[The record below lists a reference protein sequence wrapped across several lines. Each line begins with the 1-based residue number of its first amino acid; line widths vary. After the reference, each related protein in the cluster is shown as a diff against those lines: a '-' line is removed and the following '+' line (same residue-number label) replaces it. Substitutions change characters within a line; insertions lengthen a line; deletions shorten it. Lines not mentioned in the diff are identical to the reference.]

1 MKYDVVIVGAGP
13 AGIFTAIEML
23 RHGSKK
29 KILIIEKGKAIEN
42 RACPKTKTKKCMN
55 CQPYCHI
62 TTGFSGA
69 GAFSDGKLSLS
80 YEVGGD
86 LPSLIGADLAQDTI
100 DYTDK
105 IYLEFGADTHI
116 EGLENTDEVKAIRKP
131 SFVFLYGYEADGCT
145 ISGEGTIDANGHA
158 FVQRKDQYY
167 VTGDFYPR
175 PTVIYVEKSNH
186 ITFKDITIVDAPFW
200 TLHPAGC
207 DDVLIDRIR
216 ILNDLDVANSD
227 GIDPDHCSNV
237 RILGCHVECA
247 DDCIC
252 LKASKGNAEYGPCE
266 NIVIDGCTLVST
278 SAAIKIGT
286 EGVGDFRNVLVQ
298 NCVISRSNRGLSIQ
312 IRDGGSVENVSYSNI
327 IIETRRFCPDW
338 WGTAEPITIT
348 AFDRDQNTRC
358 GKVKNIRFFNI
369 TAKGENGVLLHGTAE
384 NPIEDV
390 RFENCRITLT
400 KTSKWP
406 CGLYD
411 LRPCLDYGVE
421 KYQNAAFFLRHAKD
435 ITIEKTKT
443 DWGNL
448 CPDYSCAV
456 DAAYVDNLELI
467 RLTGHAADPAE
478 DDLKLRHV
486 RLVK

>member
-1 MKYDVVIVGAGP
+1 MKEYNVLQYGAVGDGANNDAFAIQHAIDDCAKNGGGRVVLQSGYVFYSDSIRLRSNVDLHIQKGARLKATGNIDGYIRP
-13 AGIFTAIEML
+13 N
-23 RHGSKK
+23 K
-29 KILIIEKGKAIEN
+29 LIN
-42 RACPKTKTKKCMN
+42 DPKT
-55 CQPYCHI
+55 
-62 TTGFSGA
+62 A
-69 GAFSDGKLSLS
+69 
-80 YEVGGD
+80 
-86 LPSLIGADLAQDTI
+86 LIGNPVT
-100 DYTDK
+100 
-105 IYLEFGADTHI
+105 G
-116 EGLENTDEVKAIRKP
+116 KP

-266 NIVIDGCTLVST
+266 NIIIDGCTLVST

-467 RLTGHAADPAE
+467 CLTGHAADPAE

>member
-1 MKYDVVIVGAGP
+1 MKEYNVLQYGAVGDGATNDAFAIQHAIDDCAKNGGGRVVLQSGYVFYSDSIRLRSNVDLHIQKGARLKATGNIDGYIRP
-13 AGIFTAIEML
+13 N
-23 RHGSKK
+23 K
-29 KILIIEKGKAIEN
+29 LIN
-42 RACPKTKTKKCMN
+42 DPKT
-55 CQPYCHI
+55 
-62 TTGFSGA
+62 A
-69 GAFSDGKLSLS
+69 
-80 YEVGGD
+80 
-86 LPSLIGADLAQDTI
+86 LIGNPVT
-100 DYTDK
+100 
-105 IYLEFGADTHI
+105 G
-116 EGLENTDEVKAIRKP
+116 KP

-252 LKASKGNAEYGPCE
+252 LKASKGNAEYGPCK
-266 NIVIDGCTLVST
+266 NIIIDGCTLVST

-312 IRDGGSVENVSYSNI
+312 IRDGGSVENISYSNI